1 MVGCGPDLS
10 VQVYKHNHQPRPVR
24 RGYPVSM
31 MTLPRVA
38 LLPVAALALIGLLV
52 PALSGC
58 TATKRR
64 VLGRTVAI
72 ANVESVVPERGP
84 VNAPV
89 SKVVPL
95 FGVIVENAN
104 GSVIVIAD
112 PSVNVPEVR
121 AKVYGLDDR
130 ESRRSGTVPAW
141 VAASI
146 EKYDNV
152 NTLQVLAADPS
163 GENRSVDLRVVVPAT
178 AFVNVNNSGGNI
190 EITGIGGNLQISNG
204 LADGRG
210 GRVHVRTDKALKD
223 GALIRVRNGDVS
235 LTFGKGTAGK
245 LDAKGRSVNIRTDGI
260 TPKGVIADTDSYQGE
275 LGSLG
280 KDMIIRVVD
289 GKLTLL
295 VE

>member
-1 MVGCGPDLS
+1 
-10 VQVYKHNHQPRPVR
+10 
-24 RGYPVSM
+24 M

-163 GENRSVDLRVVVPAT
+163 GENRSVDLRVVVPAPRHASPAPRRERLLRNIAIALT
-178 AFVNVNNSGGNI
+178 KAQFGGNSAL
-190 EITGIGGNLQISNG
+190 GNVDSP
-204 LADGRG
+204 
-210 GRVHVRTDKALKD
+210 
-223 GALIRVRNGDVS
+223 GD
-235 LTFGKGTAGK
+235 TAVG
-245 LDAKGRSVNIRTDGI
+245 
-260 TPKGVIADTDSYQGE
+260 DSSE
-275 LGSLG
+275 AS
-280 KDMIIRVVD
+280 DHSR
-289 GKLTLL
+289 
-295 VE
+295 